1 MKRHFY
7 LFLIFMLFVSCEE
20 EVVETVD
27 FRQEMRDF
35 VINISTYAK
44 NYDPGF
50 LIIPQNGNEL
60 FTISGDTSGN
70 ISEEY
75 LQSIDG
81 VGREDLFYGYSED
94 NIPTP
99 DLQNQIMRGFLN
111 MAKERNKVILVTDY
125 CNTIQR
131 VNTSYENN
139 AANGYISFAADE
151 RELNTIPDYP
161 EEPYNVNEDQITS
174 LSQASNFLYLL
185 NMENYETKEEYIEAI
200 EGTNYDLLITDLF
213 FHDGTSFTQEE
224 VARLRNK
231 ENGGT
236 RILLCYLS
244 IGEAEDYRYYWH
256 PDWNSSRPEWMSQEN
271 PFWEGNYH
279 IQYWNESWKDIIYGD
294 EHSYIARIIEA
305 GFDGAYLDCIDGFE
319 FFE

>member
-1 MKRHFY
+1 
-7 LFLIFMLFVSCEE
+7 MLFVSCEK

-35 VINISTYAK
+35 VIEISTYAK
-44 NYDPGF
+44 GEDPSF

-60 FTISGDTSGN
+60 FTINGDTSGD
-70 ISEEY
+70 ISEQY
-75 LQSIDG
+75 LQAIDG

-94 NIPTP
+94 NMPTP
-99 DLQNQIMRGFLN
+99 ELQNQIMRGFLN
-111 MAKERNKVILVTDY
+111 MARERNKVILVTDY
-125 CNTIQR
+125 CSTIQR

-139 AANGYISFAADE
+139 EANGYISFAADE

-174 LSQASNFLYLL
+174 LSMASNFLYLL

-213 FHDGTSFTQEE
+213 FHDGTSFTQEDVE
-224 VARLRNK
+224 RLRAK

-236 RILLCYLS
+236 RMLLCYIS

-279 IQYWNESWKDIIYGD
+279 IQYWNESWKEIIYGD
-294 EHSYIARIIEA
+294 EHSYIARIMES